1 MKFEVNEPIQ
11 FTLDPN
17 GKPTAV
23 TVGLKTYVTLLVQAN
38 ITALELWSPGFKEG
52 ATALARVREIE
63 SDGVAQ
69 HGEFDWEK
77 LTSAIQDE
85 YDTLSVL
92 LDTLQEHDGR
102 VTWEEY
108 KAKREENRG

>member
-1 MKFEVNEPIQ
+1 MKFEPKEPLQ
-11 FTLDPN
+11 FTTDPN

-23 TVGLKTYVTLLVQAN
+23 TLGVKSYVTLLVQAN
-38 ITALELWSPGFKEG
+38 VTNPELWPPGFKEG

-63 SDGVAQ
+63 SGCIAQ

-77 LTSAIQDE
+77 LAPDIQDE
-85 YDTLSVL
+85 YDTLCVL
-92 LDTLQEHDGR
+92 LDTLQEDDGS

-108 KAKREENRG
+108 KAEREGGRG